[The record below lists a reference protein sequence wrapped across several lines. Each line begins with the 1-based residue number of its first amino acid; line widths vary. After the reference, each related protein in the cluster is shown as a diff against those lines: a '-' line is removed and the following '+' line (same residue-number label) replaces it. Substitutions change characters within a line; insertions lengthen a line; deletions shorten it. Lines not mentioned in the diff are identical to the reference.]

1 MPLIN
6 GEVSLILT
14 WPENSVLISKV
25 YRRAVAAQGG
35 NPAVAGI
42 NNPVNATLLILLIIT
57 DVT

>member
-6 GEVSLILT
+6 GEVALILT
-14 WPENSVLISKV
+14 WSENSVLINKV

-42 NNPVNATLLILLIIT
+42 NNPVDATLLILLITT
-57 DVT
+57 DAT